1 MVTDGAPSGS
11 DAAPHSN
18 SPTRSAAETF
28 TRMIVETMGEGG
40 GKPTFE
46 WNEGLRAETP
56 PLTPGRALM
65 TPKPQ
70 CGNHFPSFGF
80 EIDALVG
87 HNAKRVGRPPL
98 IKWAARP
105 HSRSRYNMEVLTL
118 AFDSE
123 TS

>member
-1 MVTDGAPSGS
+1 MPRKLSTIFTSDALPTHVVPSPVVTDGAPSGM

-18 SPTRSAAETF
+18 SPTRSAAGTF

-46 WNEGLRAETP
+46 WNEGLWAETP

-70 CGNHFPSFGF
+70 YGNHFPSFG
-80 EIDALVG
+80 
-87 HNAKRVGRPPL
+87 
-98 IKWAARP
+98 
-105 HSRSRYNMEVLTL
+105 
-118 AFDSE
+118 
-123 TS
+123 